1 MLARGVPVSKITVIH
16 NSVPRRRKACD
27 NGAVRDPRKVIYVG
41 QVIPEKGVDILLE
54 AVGTLVRRGH
64 DVRLAIVGT
73 MDGWVAPEYEGYRDR
88 LRGSSD
94 RARPVGEG
102 GVSRVAATT

>member
-1 MLARGVPVSKITVIH
+1 MVIH
-16 NSVPRRRKACD
+16 NSVPRRRKACE
-27 NGAVRDPRKVIYVG
+27 NGAIRDPRKVIYVG

-88 LRGSSD
+88 LRV
-94 RARPVGEG
+94 RATAPDLLRG
-102 GVSRVAATT
+102 GWSFSGGGTT